1 MFNSD
6 AGSSKG
12 ISDSVLQSVSIYDA
26 ARQADIQP
34 WANMECFQL
43 GRGLQLSTVDCLD
56 LGDQQIVRERQLA
69 PIQKLGI
76 TPANFCTVSCCTFDP
91 GFRFSQL
98 GTSSAAT
105 MFFMPEQTEFDIY
118 VPTGVQT
125 AYVSLKQDALLDA
138 LRTLSPE
145 QWECTPEQLQLFQAV
160 QQSALKTLINQWLLM
175 ADSLRSPSGS
185 VDDNLL
191 LHSIAHITAAAAQN
205 TAYPPL
211 TERVQAFTVYRLAR
225 AFIADH
231 LELDVVP
238 TVVDICRVI
247 GVSER
252 SLQYA
257 FRAYVEMSP
266 LAYLRLCRLNRAR
279 ATLRAADPHST
290 SVTTVAVRFGFL
302 HLGRFSVDYKKI
314 FAESPSATLAS

>member
-1 MFNSD
+1 MLDRYSD
-6 AGSSKG
+6 TTPSPPRFA
-12 ISDSVLQSVSIYDA
+12 LQSVTIYDA
-26 ARQADIQP
+26 SQQADLQP
-34 WANMECFQL
+34 WANMECYQL
-43 GRGLQLSTVDCLD
+43 GRGSQLSKVDCLD
-56 LGDQQIVRERQLA
+56 LGRQQIVRERQFA

-76 TPANFCTVSCCTFDP
+76 TPANFCTASYCTPNP
-91 GFRFSQL
+91 GFRFSEL
-98 GTSSAAT
+98 GTSTADS
-105 MFFMPEQTEFDIY
+105 MFFIPEQTEFDIY
-118 VPTGVQT
+118 VPAGVQT
-125 AYVSLKQDALLDA
+125 AYVSLKQDELIDA
-138 LRTLSPE
+138 LRTLNPE
-145 QWECTPEQLQLFQAV
+145 QWECTPEQLQLFQAT
-160 QQSALKTLINQWLLM
+160 QQNALKFLIKQWLLM
-175 ADSLRSPSGS
+175 ADSLHSPSGS

-191 LHSIAHITAAAAQN
+191 LHSVAHITAAATQN
-205 TAYPPL
+205 NSQPPFV
-211 TERVQAFTVYRLAR
+211 ERARAFAAYRLAR

-238 TVVDICRVI
+238 TVVDICRTI

-266 LAYLRLCRLNRAR
+266 LSYLRLCRLNRAR

-290 SVTTVAVRFGFL
+290 SVTAVAMRFGFL